1 MIQSTFETLFQ
12 HAPNGILLTDE
23 KGLILMANPSLEVL
37 FGYGS
42 GGLVGYNI
50 ELLIPPRFTPEKET
64 NMGIYQ
70 PSSIDTAIG
79 ALELIGFK
87 QDGTEIAVELSLSPF
102 QNKEGVFVIAFV
114 MDNTFRK
121 NYESSILQQK
131 QALSNLSLELK
142 NANTNLEINVKAQTL
157 ELEQTKIELLDALSK
172 EMALDNL
179 KKRFINVTSHEFRT
193 PLTTVLSS
201 GSLIEQYAERQDFTK
216 IKKHAARIKE
226 AVNELSNIL
235 NEFLSLEQLEDGLI
249 TVKTEVVDIV
259 SCIAE
264 LTQSLQYLLKKG
276 QVFELVHEGQQTV
289 HLDHKLVQSI
299 LRHLI
304 SNAIKYAPENSTITI
319 KSIASN
325 EDIFLDVQD
334 KGIGIPLDEQQ
345 HLFDRFFR
353 GSNVVN
359 STQGTGLGLYIVKK
373 YVELLHGKIGFESM
387 EGLGSSFWVDL
398 PLKPNH

>member
-1 MIQSTFETLFQ
+1 
-12 HAPNGILLTDE
+12 
-23 KGLILMANPSLEVL
+23 
-37 FGYGS
+37 
-42 GGLVGYNI
+42 
-50 ELLIPPRFTPEKET
+50 
-64 NMGIYQ
+64 
-70 PSSIDTAIG
+70 
-79 ALELIGFK
+79 
-87 QDGTEIAVELSLSPF
+87 
-102 QNKEGVFVIAFV
+102 